1 MRVGGW
7 FPTRRV
13 LQAVVLLVG
22 MATSARAQAPLWVRI
37 GGAQFPS
44 SLRWWKLVT
53 PHFDVIYPDS
63 MAAEAQ
69 RAAALLER
77 AYLPLGKTLDRSPD
91 RIPVVLNNQSAIS
104 NAFVS
109 WAPRRSEWYAIPP
122 GGLDEF
128 GPVDW
133 FSLLAVHEGRHI
145 VQEDAV
151 RDGWVGLVSRM
162 FGEGTTAFVAGSL
175 YFPAWFWEGDAVGT
189 ETALSNAGRGRQPS
203 FGNRIRTLRLNG
215 DRYPYYAAWNGSYRT
230 FYPDWYQLGYVL
242 TTHVKRV
249 YGADAWRKAIASA
262 SRWPIPPLAISH
274 GLKKATGKSLT
285 QIHRD
290 AIHELDLLWRAQVAG
305 LDTTAATPRSPAN
318 ADYHGWRLP
327 QYAGD
332 GSIVAEY
339 WDMSSVP
346 SLVRLKDGKQE
357 TLVRQF
363 PTRGEQQFDV
373 VGDKVVWS
381 ELEVDPRF
389 VQRGYLTLRM
399 LDLRTRQ
406 VHRLTSG
413 ARHFAAVLSPDAR
426 RVAAVRFTEGGR
438 TFVDIIDSESGA
450 TVQSLPNS
458 DDHFLAT
465 PAWSPDGES
474 IYVVALDRHHARGN
488 ALVRVPLDGAP
499 PDTVIPF
506 RLDAIV
512 RPVLRGDWVYYGSPA
527 SGIDNIEATNLK
539 TGTRFQ
545 VTSRRYAARGAT
557 VSADGA
563 HLLFQDYGEDGY
575 DIAEMRI
582 DSGAFRPVDSVRRRD
597 VAYYAPLLDQEAVA
611 PAQQPLEPTEWK
623 AVPYDGLERIFKFH
637 SLSLAPSGDGHNQG
651 LVLQSRNV
659 LNTFAT
665 SVGAIA
671 NLAEHTGSFE
681 LGASYA
687 AHVPIFDGA
696 LRYGTRASVADLD
709 STRVRYH
716 WSERSAQ
723 VGVRLPYV
731 RVRGLT
737 TERLSA
743 SAAVGYTWVDG
754 KTFNSRFSNNNGSF
768 LPLTYTVAGS
778 RFVESAT
785 RDILPRGASGSLVY
799 RHTPLEGD
807 YQGHQL
813 SVQGALFLPG
823 LVRHHG
829 VVLEAQ
835 REEQRRVNYLFSS
848 LYDVSRGYDAFT
860 AERFERVG
868 VTYAFPLFYPDFAV
882 GPFAYFRRVQGAAYY
897 DYGYAARR
905 DNSVHLLLRSFGGE
919 ITTDMSP
926 IQLRST
932 MRLGLR
938 VNYRVDELPHV
949 RNNLLISLPF

>member
-1 MRVGGW
+1 MRHSLA
-7 FPTRRV
+7 RV
-13 LQAVVLLVG
+13 LLGIALFVTRPAVG
-22 MATSARAQAPLWVRI
+22 SGQAPLWVRLS
-37 GGAQFPS
+37 GAQYPA
-44 SLRWWKLVT
+44 SLRWWKIET

-69 RAAALLER
+69 RAASLLER
-77 AYLPLGKTLDRSPD
+77 AYVPLGKTLNRAPD

-104 NAFVS
+104 NALVS
-109 WAPRRSEWYAIPP
+109 WAPRRSEWFALPP

-145 VQEDAV
+145 VQERAV
-151 RDGWVGLVSRM
+151 RDGWVGLLSRA
-162 FGEGTTAFVAGSL
+162 FGQGTTAFVAGSL

-215 DRYPYYAAWNGSYRT
+215 ERYPYYAAWNGSYRT

-285 QIHRD
+285 QLHRD

-305 LDTTAATPRSPAN
+305 LDTTAMTPRSPPH

-327 QYAGD
+327 QYAAD
-332 GSIVAEY
+332 GSIIAEY

-373 VGDKVVWS
+373 VGEKVVWS

-389 VQRGYLTLRM
+389 VQRGYLTLRV

-406 VHRLTSG
+406 VHRLTHNG
-413 ARHFAAVLSPDAR
+413 RHYSAVLSPDAR
-426 RVAAVRFTEGGR
+426 KVAAVRFTESGA
-438 TFVDIIDSESGA
+438 TFLDIIDSESGA
-450 TVQSLPNS
+450 TLQSLPNP
-458 DDHFLAT
+458 DDHFLTT
-465 PAWSPDGES
+465 PAWSPDGS
-474 IYVVALDRHHARGN
+474 SLYVVALDRQRGRGN
-488 ALVRVPLDGAP
+488 ALVRVTLEGAAT
-499 PDTVIPF
+499 DTVIPF
-506 RLDAIV
+506 RQDAIV
-512 RPVLRGDWVYYGSPA
+512 RPVVRGDWVFYGSPS

-539 TGTRFQ
+539 SGARFQ

-557 VSADGA
+557 VSADGRR
-563 HLLFQDYGEDGY
+563 LLFQDYGADGY
-575 DIAEMRI
+575 DIGEMSV
-582 DSGAFRPVDSVRRRD
+582 DSSNFRPVESVPRRD
-597 VAYYAPLLDQEAVA
+597 VAYYAPLLEQEDVVA
-611 PAQQPLEPTEWK
+611 AQEPLPPTAWK
-623 AVPYDGLERIFKFH
+623 VVPYGGLERVLSFH

-671 NLAEHTGSFE
+671 NVAEHTGSLE
-681 LGASYA
+681 LGASYG
-687 AHVPIFDGA
+687 AHFPIVDGA
-696 LRYGTRASVADLD
+696 LRYGTRASVTDLD
-709 STRVRYH
+709 TARVRYH

-723 VGVRLPYV
+723 VGIRLPYV
-731 RVRGLT
+731 HLRGLT

-743 SAAVGYTWVDG
+743 SASMGYTWVDG

-768 LPLTYTVAGS
+768 VPMTYTLAGS

-785 RDILPRGASGSLVY
+785 RDILPRGASASVVY
-799 RHTPLEGD
+799 RHTPFEGD

-823 LVRHHG
+823 FVRHHG
-829 VVLEAQ
+829 IVLEAE

-848 LYDVSRGYDAFT
+848 LYSVSRGYDAFT
-860 AERFERVG
+860 AERFERAG
-868 VTYAFPLFYPDFAV
+868 VTYAFPLFYPDFAL

-897 DYGYAARR
+897 DYAYAARR

-919 ITTDMSP
+919 ITTDLSP
-926 IQLRST
+926 IQLRTT
-932 MRLGLR
+932 MRVGLR
-938 VNYRVDELPHV
+938 MNYRIDELPHV